1 VRREI
6 TNYYEVAK
14 SEFWKRALTYV
25 YSTVGLTVNDND
37 DHVKNMLRYEI
48 APWACQF
55 GVEQCL
61 KDAKESLARYINN
74 QSR

>member
-1 VRREI
+1 M
-6 TNYYEVAK
+6 TD
-14 SEFWKRALTYV
+14 V
-25 YSTVGLTVNDND
+25 YNTVGLTVHAD
-37 DHVKNMLRYEI
+37 DDPLRKMLRYLI

-61 KDAKESLARYINN
+61 KEAEKNVADYNID

>member
-1 VRREI
+1 LQ
-6 TNYYEVAK
+6 
-14 SEFWKRALTYV
+14 EFWKKAMTDV
-25 YSTVGLTVNDND
+25 YNTVGLTVHAD
-37 DHVKNMLRYEI
+37 DDPLRKMLRYLI

-61 KDAKESLARYINN
+61 KEAEKNVADYNID